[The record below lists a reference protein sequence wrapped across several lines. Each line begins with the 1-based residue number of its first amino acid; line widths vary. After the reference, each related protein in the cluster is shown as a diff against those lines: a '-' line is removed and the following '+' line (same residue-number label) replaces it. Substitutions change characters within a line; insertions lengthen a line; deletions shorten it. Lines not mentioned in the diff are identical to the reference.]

1 MFCIYDTTTRVIV
14 HGCETLTRST
24 WIQEKNF
31 PDHKIIESLTKVPL
45 KTEGTWIVNNDLEVE
60 QIT

>member
-1 MFCIYDTTTRVIV
+1 MFYIYDTTTRAIV
-14 HGCETLTRST
+14 HGSETLTRST
-24 WIQEKNF
+24 WIKEQNF